1 MMEQTFTRP
10 PSDWAALAEEQL
22 RALVA
27 ATNHTHYRHNDLIL
41 VRGEPIVGPTALL
54 SGAAYFFYD
63 HPDHPERDDLAQLR
77 WGGEILMVSLVPG
90 AWPVSLRAIGQAV
103 VAVIPFKPY
112 EQIMQSTVGLGQ
124 LMLTAVVNQVL
135 RDYERAAIHRGVVVD
150 RLAALLRALAAYT
163 GTRRQG
169 GYLLDYPLRLTDLST
184 LIGAHPVECS
194 RALTALRARGFV
206 EKRPKFRLFLRGLEV
221 VQPARHPVE
230 LAFASE
236 LW

>member
-1 MMEQTFTRP
+1 MEKTFTRP
-10 PSDWAALAEEQL
+10 PSDWAALSVEQL
-22 RALVA
+22 QALVK
-27 ATNHTHYRHNDLIL
+27 ATNHTHYAHNDLIL

-63 HPDHPERDDLAQLR
+63 NADQSRDELAQLR

-90 AWPVSLRAIGQAV
+90 TWPVSLRAVGSAV
-103 VAVIPFKPY
+103 VAVIPFEPY
-112 EQIMQSTVGLGQ
+112 ERIMQSTVGLGQ

-135 RDYERAAIHRGVVVD
+135 RDYDRAALRRGMVVD
-150 RLAALLRALAAYT
+150 RMAALLHALAAYT
-163 GTRRQG
+163 GIRRPG

-194 RALTALRARGFV
+194 RALTALRARGFI
-206 EKRPKFRLFLRGLEV
+206 EKRPKFRLFVRGLEV
-221 VQPARHPVE
+221 VQPDRNPVE
-230 LAFASE
+230 LAFASD